1 MHILGLFLN
10 HRPTTGGHKRYLELL
25 RGLAERGHE
34 VTLIVAEEREA
45 GVHAAAGAADTA
57 DAGVDAPT
65 GGAAPAG
72 RGPGAAGTAEAAL
85 IAAGVRLLPVATR
98 PPRLAIG
105 ARLSAARRWR
115 RAVAPVPAGQP
126 GSGADKPEAGAATV
140 APALTLDVIL
150 IFGEGHMP
158 AASALSARSGAPIV
172 VALRS
177 NMLAELEAFGAHR
190 GPGVLAPLL
199 RRVEAAVVRARERR
213 IAREASRI
221 IFQTERDR
229 VDFARRRPEAASRTA
244 VVANSLNASWF
255 DPALRDANCSDG
267 VSRLIYVG
275 TLNRRKGVDVLLD
288 ATARLIAE
296 GRELTLEIV
305 GTGPLEAEL
314 RRRIASL
321 DLEATVTLTGS
332 DPAALERIAGADL
345 LVLPS
350 LYDSFPNVLLEA
362 LHTGTPAV
370 AADAGGAREILAAEE
385 LLVPPADAAALAAA
399 IRRLAEDPDAFR
411 AARDHMRRRREA
423 FDFDW
428 VGRFEVVVEEVHDE

>member
-25 RGLAERGHE
+25 RGLAERGHKA
-34 VTLIVAEEREA
+34 TLIVAAEREA
-45 GVHAAAGAADTA
+45 AVADDAAA
-57 DAGVDAPT
+57 
-65 GGAAPAG
+65 GGAAPGGEVSASRDSG
-72 RGPGAAGTAEAAL
+72 SAGTAETAL
-85 IAAGVRLLPVATR
+85 ITAGVRLRPVVTR
-98 PPRLAIG
+98 PPRLAIA

-115 RAVAPVPAGQP
+115 RAVVALPPDL
-126 GSGADKPEAGAATV
+126 ADATGTPPRDAVAATT
-140 APALTLDVIL
+140 AALTPDVIL

-158 AASALSARSGAPIV
+158 AASALSARVGAPIV

-177 NMLAELEAFGAHR
+177 NMIAELEAFGAHR

-229 VDFARRRPEAASRTA
+229 SDFARRRPEAAGRTA
-244 VVANSLNASWF
+244 VVPNSLNASWF
-255 DPALRDANCSDG
+255 DPALRDANRSHG

-288 ATARLIAE
+288 AAARLIAE

-314 RRRIASL
+314 RRRIALL
-321 DLEATVTLTGS
+321 DLEAAVTLTGS
-332 DPAALERIAGADL
+332 DPDALERIAGADL

-370 AADAGGAREILAAEE
+370 ATDAGGAREILAAEE
-385 LLVPPADAAALAAA
+385 LLVSPADAAALAAA
-399 IRRLAEDPDAFR
+399 IRRLAADPDAFR
-411 AARDHMRRRREA
+411 AARDHMRRRREV

-428 VGRFEVVVEEVHDE
+428 VGRFETELRTL